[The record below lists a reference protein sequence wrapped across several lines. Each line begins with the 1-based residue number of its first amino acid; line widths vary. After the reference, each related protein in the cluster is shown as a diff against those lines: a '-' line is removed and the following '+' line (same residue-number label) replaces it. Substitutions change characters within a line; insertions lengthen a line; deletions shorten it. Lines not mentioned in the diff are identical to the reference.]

1 MKNGAHVLVGIVSER
16 LGLSCNHQDYTV
28 FSSVSAF
35 LPWIE
40 TSIKESGGM
49 ASCGFNF
56 SALPTLGFFLPKIP
70 WKFFVLLCT
79 YNLSYTELLC

>member
-1 MKNGAHVLVGIVSER
+1 MKNGAHILVGIVSER
-16 LGLSCNHQDYTV
+16 LGLSCSHQDYTV

-56 SALPTLGFFLPKIP
+56 SALPTLGFFFTKNTLEILCASVYIQS
-70 WKFFVLLCT
+70 VL
-79 YNLSYTELLC
+79 Y